1 MKFFKKFLK
10 KVFTNK
16 GKECKIGVYIVKWR
30 RKMEEKRIINIK
42 ESAKN
47 ILKNIQIDVSCGD
60 TELITLLQKIEK
72 ENINNDEIDLLERT
86 VKNIENYFE
95 TKRKM
100 QIEVNDY
107 EYLKKIAE
115 ILRTQKIRIEDN
127 VICGQPVFKIL
138 LGESG
143 ENEVYYFITRDGAK
157 NFIETHSTMLKEKD
171 IQQIDD
177 EVERRKSNL
186 MQVSINKNL
195 EFGKIIDIIKRNY

>member
-1 MKFFKKFLK
+1 
-10 KVFTNK
+10 
-16 GKECKIGVYIVKWR
+16 
-30 RKMEEKRIINIK
+30 MEEKRIINIK

-127 VICGQPVFKIL
+127 VICGQPVFKVL

-171 IQQIDD
+171 IQIDD
-177 EVERRKSNL
+177 EDERRKSNL

>member
-1 MKFFKKFLK
+1 
-10 KVFTNK
+10 
-16 GKECKIGVYIVKWR
+16 
-30 RKMEEKRIINIK
+30 MEEKRIINIK

-86 VKNIENYFE
+86 VRNIENYFE

-171 IQQIDD
+171 IQIDD
-177 EVERRKSNL
+177 EDERRKSNL

>member
-1 MKFFKKFLK
+1 
-10 KVFTNK
+10 
-16 GKECKIGVYIVKWR
+16 
-30 RKMEEKRIINIK
+30 MEEKRIINIK

-143 ENEVYYFITRDGAK
+143 ENEIYYFITRDGAK

-171 IQQIDD
+171 IQIDD
-177 EVERRKSNL
+177 EDERRKSNL

>member
-1 MKFFKKFLK
+1 
-10 KVFTNK
+10 
-16 GKECKIGVYIVKWR
+16 
-30 RKMEEKRIINIK
+30 MEEKRIINIK

-60 TELITLLQKIEK
+60 TELITLLQKIKK

-171 IQQIDD
+171 IQIDD
-177 EVERRKSNL
+177 EDERRKSNL

>member
-1 MKFFKKFLK
+1 
-10 KVFTNK
+10 
-16 GKECKIGVYIVKWR
+16 
-30 RKMEEKRIINIK
+30 MEEKRIINIK

-86 VKNIENYFE
+86 VKNIESYFE

-107 EYLKKIAE
+107 EYLRKIAE

-171 IQQIDD
+171 IQIDD
-177 EVERRKSNL
+177 DDKRRKSNL

>member
-1 MKFFKKFLK
+1 
-10 KVFTNK
+10 
-16 GKECKIGVYIVKWR
+16 
-30 RKMEEKRIINIK
+30 MEEKRIINIK

-86 VKNIENYFE
+86 VKNIESYFE

-127 VICGQPVFKIL
+127 VICGQPVF
-138 LGESG
+138 
-143 ENEVYYFITRDGAK
+143 
-157 NFIETHSTMLKEKD
+157 
-171 IQQIDD
+171 
-177 EVERRKSNL
+177 
-186 MQVSINKNL
+186 
-195 EFGKIIDIIKRNY
+195 

>member
-1 MKFFKKFLK
+1 
-10 KVFTNK
+10 
-16 GKECKIGVYIVKWR
+16 
-30 RKMEEKRIINIK
+30 MEEKRIINIK

-60 TELITLLQKIEK
+60 IELITLLQKIEK

-86 VKNIENYFE
+86 VKNIESYFE

-171 IQQIDD
+171 IQIDD
-177 EVERRKSNL
+177 DDKRRKSNL

>member
-1 MKFFKKFLK
+1 M
-10 KVFTNK
+10 
-16 GKECKIGVYIVKWR
+16 
-30 RKMEEKRIINIK
+30 EKRRIEELK
-42 ESAKN
+42 RKTEE
-47 ILKNIQIDVSCGD
+47 ILKNIQIDISVGD
-60 TELITLLQKIEK
+60 TYEIDTLQEIKD
-72 ENINNDEIDLLERT
+72 DEIDLLERT
-86 VKNIENYFE
+86 VRNIENYFE

-143 ENEVYYFITRDGAK
+143 EDEVYYFITRDGAK

-171 IQQIDD
+171 IQIDD
-177 EVERRKSNL
+177 DDERRKSNL

>member
-1 MKFFKKFLK
+1 
-10 KVFTNK
+10 
-16 GKECKIGVYIVKWR
+16 
-30 RKMEEKRIINIK
+30 MEEKRIINIK
-42 ESAKN
+42 ERAKN

-86 VKNIENYFE
+86 VRNIENYFE

-171 IQQIDD
+171 IQIDD
-177 EVERRKSNL
+177 EDERRKSNL